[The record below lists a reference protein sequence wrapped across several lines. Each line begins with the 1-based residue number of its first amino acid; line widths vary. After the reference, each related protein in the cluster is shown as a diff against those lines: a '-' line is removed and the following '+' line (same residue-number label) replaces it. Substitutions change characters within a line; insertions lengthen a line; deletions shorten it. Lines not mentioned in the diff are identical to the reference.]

1 MLAIGRGLL
10 SGGRILMMDEPS
22 LGLAPI
28 VIDQIYGIIQDLKS
42 QGRTLLLV
50 EENASRIIDQLESAE
65 PAPERLIL
73 QSPGGAV
80 AAALTLGRHL
90 RARGIETQMLAG
102 EFCYSAC
109 PYLLAG
115 GSSRVI
121 DATASVGVH
130 QHYFGESS
138 LLPAFVAVE
147 DIQRGQGEVMG
158 YLAEMGIDPLVMRH
172 ALATPPNEIY
182 LLLPEELDRYKFRSA
197 SDG

>member
-1 MLAIGRGLL
+1 M
-10 SGGRILMMDEPS
+10 
-22 LGLAPI
+22 
-28 VIDQIYGIIQDLKS
+28 
-42 QGRTLLLV
+42 
-50 EENASRIIDQLESAE
+50 
-65 PAPERLIL
+65 
-73 QSPGGAV
+73 
-80 AAALTLGRHL
+80 
-90 RARGIETQMLAG
+90 
-102 EFCYSAC
+102 
-109 PYLLAG
+109 
-115 GSSRVI
+115 I